1 MKFKIGFEDQ
11 DRKLLH
17 EYWEKILDTDN
28 WSEGHFTQLFEEK
41 WAEYHSLHSVAFS
54 SWGGAALAALEYF
67 GIKDKTVLCPSNT
80 FMATPLSAIKMGNKV
95 EFVDC
100 NKEDL
105 CLSYNDLENK
115 IDIYN
120 PAAVWLVHIGGHIAF
135 DIEKIADLCK
145 MNDIILLEDC
155 AHAHGASWNGIKP
168 GGWGD
173 AGVYSFYATKTI
185 STGEGGMLV
194 SNNQDLINFS
204 KGYRNYGKFDH
215 QIEGLNYRMNEFSAA
230 IVLAQME
237 RLSYFLNLRRKSSF
251 ELLKIIE
258 KSKILKAQKISKKTY
273 STFYTLSAKL
283 IGDNIKW
290 KNFRKK
296 FIEFGGD
303 PIYAASK
310 ILQDEPSIKYS
321 KTGRC
326 YKSCKPSCLVNCK
339 GTPIAKKLQKKIFNF
354 TTNQKSLKDIK
365 VQSIALKKTINYFE
379 NKF

>member
-17 EYWEKILDTDN
+17 EYWEKILDTNN
-28 WSEGHFTQLFEEK
+28 WSEGQFTQLFEEK

-67 GIKDKTVLCPSNT
+67 DIKDKTVLCPSNT

-135 DIEKIADLCK
+135 EIEKIADLCK
-145 MNDIILLEDC
+145 KNDIILLEDC

-215 QIEGLNYRMNEFSAA
+215 QIEGLNYRMNEFTAA
-230 IVLAQME
+230 IGCVQTDRLNDIVLWKNEYAE
-237 RLSYFLNLRRKSSF
+237 KYLNQNYTNKLILPDNMVSGLYKYIVF
-251 ELLKIIE
+251 EEIE
-258 KSKILKAQKISKKTY
+258 KSTGKVYENPCHQILGKDYDLPNTEWVRRNHWCVPLY
-273 STFYTLSAKL
+273 
-283 IGDNIKW
+283 
-290 KNFRKK
+290 
-296 FIEFGGD
+296 
-303 PIYAASK
+303 
-310 ILQDEPSIKYS
+310 
-321 KTGRC
+321 
-326 YKSCKPSCLVNCK
+326 YKGV
-339 GTPIAKKLQKKIFNF
+339 
-354 TTNQKSLKDIK
+354 
-365 VQSIALKKTINYFE
+365 E
-379 NKF
+379 